1 MTNWSTVNEFDVV
14 LPAIAVTGGI
24 GIQRTSRP
32 TFTWP
37 LVNVATGYNI
47 QLVLAGTST
56 VAYEAN
62 DLKSLFHMP
71 KLDLAGG
78 NYTVRVQAM
87 KRNHPL
93 SAWGV
98 GQRVRI
104 LIPPANLR
112 STDTGFAWDA
122 VPTAVSYT
130 YELRNSLT

>member
-14 LPAIAVTGGI
+14 LPAISVTGGV
-24 GIQRTSRP
+24 GIQRSSRP

-37 LVNVATGYNI
+37 LVNGATGYNI

-62 DLKSLFHMP
+62 DLKSLFHVP

-87 KRNHPL
+87 KGNHPL

-98 GQRVRI
+98 GQTVRI

-130 YELRNSLT
+130 